1 MNLKI
6 EIEAL
11 NNYISQ
17 EKLDELKAV
26 FENSKLSEYQKNIR
40 KRQISGSC
48 CIDGKIP
55 TKIVKYRRYG
65 ATVIEKYCDQCLARI
80 NT

>member
-1 MNLKI
+1 MKSKTKI
-6 EIEAL
+6 EIEPL
-11 NNYISQ
+11 NLPQ
-17 EKLDELKAV
+17 EKQDELKIILAD
-26 FENSKLSEYQKNIR
+26 SKLSEYQKNTK

-65 ATVIEKYCDQCLARI
+65 AIVVEKYCDECLERMQ
-80 NT
+80 T

>member
-6 EIEAL
+6 EIEPL
-11 NNYISQ
+11 NSYVSQ

-26 FENSKLSEYQKNIR
+26 FENSKLSEYQKNNR
-40 KRQISGSC
+40 KCQISGSC

-55 TKIVKYRRYG
+55 TKIVKYRTYG
-65 ATVIEKYCDQCLARI
+65 AIIIEKYCDECLARI
-80 NT
+80 NA